1 MGYIVSKNGIST
13 NQDKIQVVLQ
23 LPRPTNAKEVQGF
36 MGHCG
41 YYRRF
46 IFRFA
51 NIVRPLYALIVAFEW
66 TQECDESFQKLKD
79 ALTNA
84 PILRAP
90 DWNVIFHVHVDASK
104 FAIGCILAQPGE
116 NKMDFPV
123 SYASR

>member
-1 MGYIVSKNGIST
+1 
-13 NQDKIQVVLQ
+13 
-23 LPRPTNAKEVQGF
+23 

-51 NIVRPLYALIVAFEW
+51 NIARPLYTLIIAFEW
-66 TQECDESFQKLKD
+66 TQECDESFQKLKE

-84 PILRAP
+84 PILRAL

-104 FAIGCILAQPGE
+104 FTIGCILAKPRE
-116 NKMDFPV
+116 NKMDFLV
-123 SYASR
+123 SYASRQLNATTKNYTTTICHKKVLTLFVSQ